1 MNLANEYMDRGLGIS
16 HIADLLHI
24 PRCSFYRNGVS
35 GEREL
40 LKRGR
45 HNSLFTIKRDGHE
58 TIMVDNSIVVDEME
72 KLLSREFVC
81 YGYKK
86 TAKQLNRNGY
96 EINRKKVRRLMS
108 ENNLLNHS
116 YNRRKP
122 VTRVVQS
129 TVEVT
134 HPDQVWEFDIK
145 YVWIHG
151 ESRNAYLLAMID
163 CYTRE
168 VVGHYLGY
176 HCTGKDVKETMAS
189 AFDGRGLE
197 NISGVRMRSDNGT
210 QFICNTVENF
220 LSMMNIPHERIHPAT
235 PKEDAHIES
244 FNSILEREVI
254 RRFEFEIFDETKST
268 IERFVDFY
276 NNERLHTAIGYITPR
291 ERNEKCMEEKQKA

>member
-1 MNLANEYMDRGLGIS
+1 MNLANEYMNRGLGIS

-40 LKRGR
+40 QRRGR
-45 HNSLFTIKRDGHE
+45 HNSLFTIKRDGNE

-72 KLLSREFVC
+72 KLLSKEFVC

-151 ESRNAYLLAMID
+151 ESRNVFLLAMID

-254 RRFEFEIFDETKST
+254 RRFEFEMFDETKST

-291 ERNEKCMEEKQKA
+291 ERNEKCMEERQKA

>member
-1 MNLANEYMDRGLGIS
+1 MKLAGEYIGKGLGIS
-16 HIADLLHI
+16 DVASILHI
-24 PRCSFYRNGVS
+24 PRCSFYRNGGS
-35 GEREL
+35 SEEPL
-40 LKRGR
+40 LRKGR
-45 HNSLFTIKRDGHE
+45 YNSSFTLRNNGDE
-58 TIMVDNSIVVDEME
+58 TTIVDNGIVVNEME

-86 TAKQLNRNGY
+86 TAKQLNRLGY
-96 EINRKKVRRLMS
+96 EINRKKVRRLMA

-129 TVEVT
+129 VVEVT
-134 HPDQVWEFDIK
+134 ETDQVWEFDIK

-163 CYTRE
+163 CYSRE
-168 VVGHYLGY
+168 VVGHHIGY
-176 HCTGKDVKETMAS
+176 HCKGDDVKETMAS
-189 AFDGRGLE
+189 AFDRRGLE
-197 NISGVRMRSDNGT
+197 NISAIRMRSDNGT
-210 QFICNTVENF
+210 QFVCNTVENF
-220 LSMMNIPHERIHPAT
+220 LSTMNIPHERIHPAT

-254 RRFEFEIFDETKST
+254 RRFEFESFEEAQST
-268 IERFVDFY
+268 IDRFVDFY

-291 ERNEKCMEEKQKA
+291 EMNKKCMEKIQKA